1 MTKSVMI
8 IVGGRY
14 MCVLLGVSSD
24 ASSSLCNMRFRSKSK
39 GVGRWNGE
47 GWGGG
52 GGVEKWYI
60 IPVLLSHRYEFS
72 PRQKL

>member
-39 GVGRWNGE
+39 GVGRWNV
-47 GWGGG
+47 GG
-52 GGVEKWYI
+52 
-60 IPVLLSHRYEFS
+60 
-72 PRQKL
+72 